1 MEVQQV
7 SSNRRVQTDVTAQ
20 IALECVDD
28 YGTSHHVA
36 SVFGYDLADPFAVT
50 VTFCTPQGD
59 LPWTFARDLLVR
71 GLDGPSGD
79 GDVHVWPSITARG
92 RAVVLIELS
101 SPDGHLIAQART
113 DEVYRF
119 LTRTLALVP
128 AGAETEHFD
137 VDGLV
142 GQLLQA

>member
-1 MEVQQV
+1 VK
-7 SSNRRVQTDVTAQ
+7 SNRRVQADVSAQ

-28 YGTSHHVA
+28 HGTTHHVS
-36 SVFGYDLADPFAVT
+36 SVFGYDPVDPFAVT

-71 GLDGPSGD
+71 GLDCPNGD

-113 DEVYRF
+113 DEVHRF

-128 AGAETEHFD
+128 AGTETEHFD

>member
-1 MEVQQV
+1 MK
-7 SSNRRVQTDVTAQ
+7 SNRRVEADVTAQ
-20 IALECVDD
+20 IALECIDD
-28 YGTSHHVA
+28 HGTTHHVA

-71 GLDGPSGD
+71 GLDGPNGD

-92 RAVVLIELS
+92 RAVVLVELS
-101 SPDGHLIAQART
+101 SPDGHLVAQART
-113 DEVYRF
+113 DEVHRF

-128 AGAETEHFD
+128 AGTESEHLD
-137 VDGLV
+137 VDRLV
-142 GQLLQA
+142 GQLLGA

>member
-1 MEVQQV
+1 MK
-7 SSNRRVQTDVTAQ
+7 SNRRVQADVSAQ

-28 YGTSHHVA
+28 QGTTHHVS

-50 VTFCTPQGD
+50 VTFCTPHGD

-71 GLDGPSGD
+71 GLDGPNGD

-92 RAVVLIELS
+92 RAVILIELS

-128 AGAETEHFD
+128 PGTESEHLD
-137 VDGLV
+137 VDTLV
-142 GQLLQA
+142 GQLLSA

>member
-1 MEVQQV
+1 M
-7 SSNRRVQTDVTAQ
+7 SSSRRVQTDVTAQ

-28 YGTSHHVA
+28 YGTTHHVA
-36 SVFGYDLADPFAVT
+36 AVFGYDLADPFAVT

-128 AGAETEHFD
+128 SGTEAEHFD
-137 VDGLV
+137 VDSLV